1 VEVNLMPSQ
10 DEVREAL
17 REVQDPELMM
27 GMVDLGLIYG
37 IDVAGAHDEDV
48 TVTMTFTSPMC
59 PVGPEFKKAV
69 EDKVKSVEGVKSV
82 KVELT
87 FTPPWDPRIHASED
101 AKFDL
106 GIWF

>member
-1 VEVNLMPSQ
+1 MPSQ

-17 REVQDPELMM
+17 RDVQDPELMM

-37 IDVAGAHDEDV
+37 IEVSGEHDQDV

-59 PVGPEFKKAV
+59 PVGPEFKR
-69 EDKVKSVEGVKSV
+69 SVENKVMSLDGVKSV
-82 KVELT
+82 NVEIT
-87 FTPPWDPRIHASED
+87 FTPPWDPRTMASED